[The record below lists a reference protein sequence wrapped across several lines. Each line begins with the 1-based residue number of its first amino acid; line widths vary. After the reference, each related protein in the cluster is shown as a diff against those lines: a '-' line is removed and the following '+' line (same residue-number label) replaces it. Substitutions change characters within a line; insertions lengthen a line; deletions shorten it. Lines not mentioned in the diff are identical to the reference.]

1 MSMVENSLIL
11 HGIKVN
17 RQQFIH
23 QLIQVFLVGCMI
35 GLTRTVLPGLAST
48 EFGLAQQ
55 QFVLLTTFVVV
66 FGLVKSSM
74 NLFAGRLSDRF
85 GRRPVLISG
94 WLVAIPIPFLL
105 YWAPNWYWIIAATV
119 LLGLNQGLSWSMAL
133 NSKLDLAKTSQRGL
147 VNGLNE
153 FSGYAAV
160 GIAGLVSASLAVSLG
175 AREALFIMALGV
187 LLAGLLLAVF
197 YIEETKA
204 WSDEHDK
211 QANILQGQDIQHR
224 QQQVRTF
231 KALFAFATWQ
241 NKPLI
246 ALNQAGLVEKFVDAL
261 IWVLLPIYLLAQNL
275 SLVEASAI
283 ITIYGVVW
291 GGSQL
296 ITGSLSDKVGRKGLI
311 VGGMWICGLGSYALI
326 HTNTVLGW
334 SIEAAMIGVGMAM
347 LYPTLG
353 AAVADNSSAHE
364 RASLLGI
371 YRFWRDFGY
380 AVGALLMGL
389 VAQYTGQIESAFV
402 LVAISMMLSGL
413 LVLVWLPNNKHTNTN
428 VNSHKAIK

>member
-1 MSMVENSLIL
+1 MSTSTVESTLIL

-35 GLTRTVLPGLAST
+35 GLTRTVLPGLASL

-66 FGLVKSSM
+66 FGLVKASM
-74 NLFAGRLSDRF
+74 NLFAGGLSDRF

-94 WLVAIPIPFLL
+94 WLIAMPIPFLL
-105 YWAPNWYWIIAATV
+105 YWAPNWYWIVVATV
-119 LLGLNQGLSWSMAL
+119 FLGLNQGLSWSMAL

-160 GIAGLVSASLAVSLG
+160 GIAGLVSASLAVTLG

-187 LLAGLLLAVF
+187 LLVGLFLAVF
-197 YIEETKA
+197 YVEETKS
-204 WSDEHDK
+204 WSDEHAK
-211 QANILQGQDIQHR
+211 VSLSRDIHPNQQHA
-224 QQQVRTF
+224 RTF
-231 KALFAFATWQ
+231 KELFAFATWQ

-261 IWVLLPIYLLAQNL
+261 IWVLLPIYLLSQNIT
-275 SLVEASAI
+275 LVEASAI

-291 GGSQL
+291 GGTQL
-296 ITGSLSDKVGRKGLI
+296 ITGPLSDKIGRKGLI

-326 HTNTVLGW
+326 NTQTVFGW
-334 SIEAAMIGVGMAM
+334 SIEAAIIGIGMAM

-364 RASLLGI
+364 RASLLGV

-380 AVGALLMGL
+380 AIGALLMGL
-389 VAQYTGQIESAFV
+389 VAQYTGQIESAFE
-402 LVAISMMLSGL
+402 LVALSMMLSGL
-413 LVLVWLPNNKHTNTN
+413 VVLVWLPNNKPTNTN
-428 VNSHKAIK
+428 VNSHKALK

>member
-1 MSMVENSLIL
+1 MIL
-11 HGIKVN
+11 HGIEVN
-17 RQQFIH
+17 RQQFVH

-35 GLTRTVLPGLAST
+35 GLTRTVLPGFAT
-48 EFGLAQQ
+48 EEFGLAQQ

-66 FGLVKSSM
+66 FGLVKASM

-85 GRRPVLISG
+85 GRRPVLITG
-94 WLVAIPIPFLL
+94 WLIAMPIPFLL
-105 YWAPNWYWIIAATV
+105 YWAPSWYWIIVSTV
-119 LLGLNQGLSWSMAL
+119 FLGLNQGLSWSMAL

-160 GIAGLVSASLAVSLG
+160 GIAGLVAASLAVALG
-175 AREALFIMALGV
+175 AREALLVMSLGV
-187 LLAGLLLAVF
+187 LLAGLFLAVF
-197 YIEETKA
+197 YVEETKP
-204 WSDEHDK
+204 WSDEH
-211 QANILQGQDIQHR
+211 ANQSKISINHDIHPNQQHA
-224 QQQVRTF
+224 RTF
-231 KALFAFATWQ
+231 KELFAFATWK

-261 IWVLLPIYLLAQNL
+261 VWVLLPIYLLAQNL
-275 SLVEASAI
+275 TLVESSAI

-291 GGSQL
+291 GGTQL
-296 ITGSLSDKVGRKGLI
+296 ITGPLSDKIGRKGLI

-326 HTNTVLGW
+326 NTQTVLGW
-334 SIEAAMIGVGMAM
+334 SIEAAIIGIGMAM

-364 RASLLGI
+364 RASLLGV

-380 AVGALLMGL
+380 AIGALLMGL
-389 VAQYTGQIESAFV
+389 VAQYTGQIESAFE
-402 LVAISMMLSGL
+402 LVALSMMLSGL
-413 LVLVWLPNNKHTNTN
+413 VVLLWLPNNQHTNIN